1 MSDPQEAVQS
11 SADSPRGMGRF
22 LRFSLIYFVGDMLT
36 KGARI
41 ILLPFYMAFLSKA
54 EIGEYAVLQAI
65 SFSCWT
71 LLGFGFSFA
80 VQKFYV
86 DYKENGDALASSLW
100 LSRLIG
106 GLPFYG
112 LTLLLGWWYY
122 NVSGQTIPLYL
133 IFVAITA
140 GFLRGGINVV
150 EFWLNI
156 REEPLAYRAFTFG
169 QFLLTTLLVIYFV
182 AGLGWGVAGVV
193 LGELTSY
200 SLFVVFSAFV
210 LFRRA
215 MPQLSKVNWREIFK
229 YCLPVLPHAFFM
241 GALMGADRLILK
253 QFVETSEIGIYNIG
267 FVLAASLSI
276 VVQSMRAAWL
286 PAYFRNAKSADSHRQ
301 FGKIASIYFVATFFA
316 ALCGIFFAPEIVS
329 IFSSSTS
336 VSYTQSARVMQFILL
351 GFVSMAVFLAVNQPL
366 FYERKT
372 GMLSMISGTGLLVN
386 IGVNFALIPIIGIWG
401 AVMANI
407 SAYSVMAISTLVV
420 TKKIYNIQ
428 WETQAMLQSAAVFL
442 AFGAMAWCL
451 PAETIFWLIPLKI
464 IAIMA
469 FVALV
474 LFRVKISSGSL
485 IKLESRFTWSRFWA
499 GKSLFRTLT

>member
-1 MSDPQEAVQS
+1 MSVPNESIQS
-11 SADSPRGMGRF
+11 TAGSPHGMGRF

-41 ILLPFYMAFLSKA
+41 ILLPFYMAFLSKG

-86 DYKENGDALASSLW
+86 EYKEDGDALASSLW

-112 LTLLLGWWYY
+112 VMLLVGWGYHH
-122 NVSGQTIPLYL
+122 VSGQSIPLYL

-140 GFLRGGINVV
+140 GFLRGGINIV

-169 QFLLTTLLVIYFV
+169 QFLLTTILVIYFV
-182 AGLGWGVAGVV
+182 AGLGWGVAGIV
-193 LGELTSY
+193 LGELASY
-200 SLFVVFSAFV
+200 SLFVVFSGIF
-210 LFRRA
+210 LFKRA
-215 MPQLSKVNWREIFK
+215 MPRLSMVHWGEVFQ

-241 GALMGADRLILK
+241 GGLMGADRLILK
-253 QFVETSEIGIYNIG
+253 QYVETSEIGTYTIG
-267 FVLAASLSI
+267 FLLGSSLSI

-286 PAYFRNAKSADSHRQ
+286 PAYFRNAKSADSHQQ
-301 FGKIASIYFVATFFA
+301 FGKIASIYFVATFLT

-336 VSYTQSARVMQFILL
+336 VSYTQSARVMQFVLL

-386 IGVNFALIPIIGIWG
+386 VGVNFVLIPIIGIWG
-401 AVMANI
+401 AVVANV
-407 SAYSVMAISTLVV
+407 SAYSVMAIATLVV
-420 TKKIYNIQ
+420 TKKIYNIH
-428 WETQAMLQSAAVFL
+428 WETQAMLQSTAVFL
-442 AFGAMAWCL
+442 AFGAIAWCL
-451 PAETIFWLIPLKI
+451 PAETILWLIPLKM
-464 IAIMA
+464 IAILA
-469 FVALV
+469 FVGLV
-474 LFRVKISSGSL
+474 LFRVKISSGSF
-485 IKLESRFTWSRFWA
+485 IKLESRFSWSRFWA
-499 GKSLFRTLT
+499 GKSLFRNLT